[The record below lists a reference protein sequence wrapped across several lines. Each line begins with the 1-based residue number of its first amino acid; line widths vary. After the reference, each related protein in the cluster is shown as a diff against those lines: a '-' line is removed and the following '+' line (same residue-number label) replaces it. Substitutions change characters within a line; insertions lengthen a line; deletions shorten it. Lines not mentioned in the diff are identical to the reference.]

1 MTLLTAKEIRPRRF
15 QEPSVNFWRRQ
26 MKSAHSATWLA
37 AVLTAAFAAHAQT
50 SRGTVSGTVTDPTGA
65 LVPHVSVTLTHSE
78 TGVRRPARTNEA
90 GIYRFDAVDLG
101 VYELNVAQPGF
112 NAFVATRLGVEA
124 NRTTVLDVKL
134 EVGSEATAVRVSA
147 EAEEMTVRD
156 SPLRGGN
163 FLASQVSRLPLIGLS
178 PISLALTLPGVIQ
191 PSGGKYWGQAA
202 PEATMFSVN
211 GQRIRGNNYLLD
223 GAENND
229 IEYAGVAQPF
239 NIADAVEEVSAQTAN
254 FSVEFGRAAGG
265 VINVVTKSGTN
276 SVHGTAF
283 WRYQSQRFNSVSNLD
298 KLNGIPK
305 SVFVHNL
312 PGFTVG
318 GPIRKGKTFFFAG
331 FQQDTLRSTGSFPL
345 RVPTAAAADRLRSLF
360 PSNPRLDLYLNNLG
374 DLRGTAAP
382 ITLAL
387 GVDPRTGLDRG
398 SVQFATAPL
407 SLPSTN
413 EGPEWL
419 VRLDHYWSE
428 AHRLSWR
435 YIYDSRSISPSTY
448 SGVSLVSFPG
458 FFFDSGDRNQNFLFT
473 DSYTFGPSYTNEFR
487 FSYGRLDADANRIS
501 SRAVPLA
508 RTLPQITITNIAAPG
523 ISSNA
528 LEGRQANNVLFQE
541 TQTKLS
547 GRHIF
552 RYGAE
557 LLRQFATQL
566 SNANSQG
573 LIAYGTSPGY
583 SALANFLDDF
593 SGQSG
598 DIRRTIGADI
608 FHPDSFRQS
617 YFFQDAWKTTPSL
630 TLTLGLRYENF
641 GQPVNALRYP
651 AFTGFDPN
659 LFFKPN
665 HVNTDNKDFGPAFG
679 LAWSPS
685 FSSGWLGTLFGDHKT
700 VWRGGYQISYQ
711 ELYTQIISLDLA
723 TATPNAITIDQV
735 SRAPGR
741 GDANWFAQLPAAT
754 PRPPSLL
761 DTQYGTLEKN
771 FRNPYTERWSFGFQR
786 QLRGQALL
794 DVSYIGA
801 ESHKLTTRADLN
813 PLQPSGLRLHP
824 DFGGRTVR
832 TSEGNSAYHSLQA
845 RLDRRFSHGF
855 QFATSYTWSKSL
867 DSTSEG
873 IGQVNTQGTSANVTS
888 VPIAQGGLKLD
899 RGLSDFHRGH
909 RLTLLY
915 LWEIPGPSKGVAK
928 HVLSGWSIAGI
939 TTFQS
944 GTPYTMKNST
954 DRNRDGWPAD
964 RPDISNRN
972 APINSRAQIWPT
984 TGPQGCS
991 TGYRNLD
998 TNVCTSPADV
1008 YWVEGVGFPNA
1019 STVGRNTMFTNGT
1032 NNFDASLFKSFAIAE
1047 RRRLEFRWEAQNAF
1061 NHPQFVQPPERNLVN
1076 SPAGRFLN
1084 RDFTDS
1090 GIRSMWVQV
1099 KLIF

>member
-1 MTLLTAKEIRPRRF
+1 
-15 QEPSVNFWRRQ
+15 
-26 MKSAHSATWLA
+26 MKSAHSATWVA

-65 LVPHVSVTLTHSE
+65 LVPHASVTLTHSE
-78 TGVRRPARTNEA
+78 TGVRLPARTNEA

-101 VYELNVAQPGF
+101 VYELKVAQPGF
-112 NAFVATRLGVEA
+112 NAFVATGLGVEA
-124 NRTTVLDVKL
+124 NRTTVLDVRL
-134 EVGSEATAVRVSA
+134 EVGSETTAIRVSA
-147 EAEEMTVRD
+147 EAEELTVRD
-156 SPLRGGN
+156 GPLRGGN
-163 FLASQVSRLPLIGLS
+163 FLPSQVSQLPLIGLS
-178 PISLALTLPGVIQ
+178 PLSLARTLPGVVQ
-191 PSGGKYWGQAA
+191 PSGTVVWNPAG
-202 PEATMFSVN
+202 PEYSVN
-211 GQRIRGNNYLLD
+211 GQRTRGNNYLLD

-229 IEYAGVAQPF
+229 IAMAGVAQPF
-239 NIADAVEEVSAQTAN
+239 NIADAVEEVSVQTGN

-265 VINVVTKSGTN
+265 VLNVVTKSGTN

-298 KLNGIPK
+298 KLNGTPK

-318 GPIRKGKTFFFAG
+318 GPIRKNKTFFFAG
-331 FQQDTLRSTGSFPL
+331 FQQDTLRSTANHPL
-345 RVPTAAAADRLRSLF
+345 RVPTAAAVDQLRSLF
-360 PSNPRLDLYLNNLG
+360 PSNPRLDLYLSTLG

-382 ITLAL
+382 ITLLIGA
-387 GVDPRTGLDRG
+387 DPQTGLNRG

-407 SLPSTN
+407 SFRQTN
-413 EGPEWL
+413 EGPQWL
-419 VRLDHYWSE
+419 VRLDHNWSE

-435 YIYDSRSISPSTY
+435 YIYDSRTY
-448 SGVSLVSFPG
+448 SPADVYFPG
-458 FFFDSGDRNQNFLFT
+458 FFLDAGAHNQNFLFT

-487 FSYGRLDADANRIS
+487 FSYGRLDADQARIPAG
-501 SRAVPLA
+501 AVPLA
-508 RTLPQITITNIAAPG
+508 STLPNITITNIATPG
-523 ISSNA
+523 IPSNT
-528 LEGRQANNVLFQE
+528 LEFRHANNLLFQE
-541 TQTKLS
+541 TQTKMS

-557 LLRQFATQL
+557 LLRQLATQQP
-566 SNANSQG
+566 SAYSQG
-573 LIAYGTSPGY
+573 EITYNNSPGY

-593 SGQSG
+593 SGQPG
-598 DIRRTIGADI
+598 RIRRTIGATI
-608 FHPDSFRQS
+608 LHPDDFRQS
-617 YFFQDAWKTTPSL
+617 YFFQDTWKTTPAL

-641 GQPVNALRYP
+641 GQPVNVLRYP

-659 LFFKPN
+659 LFFQPN
-665 HVNTDNKDFGPAFG
+665 QVNPDNKDFGPAFG

-685 FSSGWLGTLFGDHKT
+685 LSSGWFGKLFGDHKT
-700 VWRGGYQISYQ
+700 VLRGGYQISYQ
-711 ELYTQIISLDLA
+711 ELFTQIISLDLA
-723 TATPNAITIDQV
+723 AATPNAISIDQV
-735 SRAPGR
+735 ALAPGR
-741 GDANWFAQLPAAT
+741 GDPDWSARLPAAT

-771 FRNPYTERWSFGFQR
+771 FRNPYTERWSFGLQR
-786 QLRGQALL
+786 QLRAPVLGAPLL
-794 DVSYIGA
+794 DVSYVGA
-801 ESHKLTTRADLN
+801 ESHRLTTRADVN
-813 PLQPSGLRLHP
+813 PLQPSGLRLYP

-845 RLDRRFSHGF
+845 RLDRRFAHGF

-873 IGQVNTQGTSANVTS
+873 IGQVTTQGTNANVTS

-899 RGLSDFHRGH
+899 RGVSDFHRGQ

-915 LWEIPGPSKGVAK
+915 TWEIPGPSRGLWKQ
-928 HVLSGWSIAGI
+928 VLGGWSIAGI

-944 GTPYTMKNST
+944 GTPYTIKNTT
-954 DRNRDGWPAD
+954 DRNRDGWTAD

-972 APINSRAQIWPT
+972 APSNSRAQIWPT

-991 TGYRNLD
+991 TGYRNPD
-998 TNVCTSPADV
+998 TNACVTPVDV
-1008 YWVEGVGFPNA
+1008 YWVEGTGFPNG
-1019 STVGRNTMFTNGT
+1019 STVGRNTLFTGGT
-1032 NNFDASLFKSFAIAE
+1032 NNFDASLFKTFAIGE

-1061 NHPQFVQPPERNLVN
+1061 NHPQFVQPPERNLVS

-1099 KLIF
+1099 KFVF

>member
-1 MTLLTAKEIRPRRF
+1 
-15 QEPSVNFWRRQ
+15 
-26 MKSAHSATWLA
+26 MKSTHSATWLA

-50 SRGTVSGTVTDPTGA
+50 SRGTVLGTVTDPTGA
-65 LVPHVSVTLTHSE
+65 LVPHASVTLTHSA
-78 TGVRRPARTNEA
+78 TGVRLVARTNEA

-101 VYELNVAQPGF
+101 AYELNVAQPGF
-112 NAFVATRLGVEA
+112 NAFVATGLGVEA
-124 NRTTVLDVKL
+124 NRTTVLDVRL

-163 FLASQVSRLPLIGLS
+163 FLASQVSQLPLISLS

-191 PSGGKYWGQAA
+191 TSGGVYWGQAA

-239 NIADAVEEVSAQTAN
+239 NIADAVEEVSAQTGN

-276 SVHGTAF
+276 SLHGTVF
-283 WRYQSQRFNSVSNLD
+283 WRYQSQRFNSVSNSD
-298 KLNGIPK
+298 RLNGIPK

-318 GPIRKGKTFFFAG
+318 GPIRKDKTFFFAG
-331 FQQDTLRSTGSFPL
+331 FQQDTLRSTANIPK
-345 RVPTAAAADRLRSLF
+345 VIPTAAAADRLRSLF
-360 PSNPRLDLYLNNLG
+360 PANPRLDLYLGTLG
-374 DLRGTAAP
+374 DLRGSGVP

-398 SVQFATAPL
+398 SVQFATASL

-448 SGVSLVSFPG
+448 GVTTVYFPG
-458 FFFDSGDRNQNFLFT
+458 FFLDSGDRNQNFLFT

-487 FSYGRLDADANRIS
+487 FSYGRLDADLNQVS

-508 RTLPQITITNIAAPG
+508 RTLPQISITNISAPG
-523 ISSNA
+523 IAS
-528 LEGRQANNVLFQE
+528 EIVEWRRANNVLFQE

-547 GRHIF
+547 GRHTF

-566 SNANSQG
+566 PDAISLGRIN
-573 LIAYGTSPGY
+573 YGNSPGY

-598 DIRRTIGADI
+598 RISRTIGADI
-608 FHPDSFRQS
+608 VHPDSFRQS

-641 GQPVNALRYP
+641 GQPANLLRYP

-659 LFFKPN
+659 LFFQPN
-665 HVNTDNKDFGPAFG
+665 HVNTDTKDFGPAFG

-723 TATPNAITIDQV
+723 TATPNAISIDQV
-735 SRAPGR
+735 ALAPGR
-741 GDANWFAQLPAAT
+741 GDPNWSAQLPAAT

-761 DTQYGTLEKN
+761 DAQYGTLEKN
-771 FRNPYTERWSFGFQR
+771 LRNPYTERWSFGFQR
-786 QLRGQALL
+786 QLPGQSLL
-794 DVSYIGA
+794 DVSYIGS

-813 PLQPSGLRLHP
+813 PLQPSGVRLHP

-832 TSEGNSAYHSLQA
+832 TSQGNSAYHALQA
-845 RLDRRFSHGF
+845 RLDRRFAHGF
-855 QFATSYTWSKSL
+855 QLGASYTWSKSV

-873 IGQVNTQGTSANVTS
+873 IGQVNPQYFAAGITS
-888 VPIAQGGLKLD
+888 VPVAQGGLKLD
-899 RGLSDFHRGH
+899 RGVSDFDRRH
-909 RLTLLY
+909 RLTVVY
-915 LWEIPGPSKGVAK
+915 MWQVPGPRKGFWRQAIG
-928 HVLSGWSIAGI
+928 GWSLAGI
-939 TTFQS
+939 TTLQS
-944 GTPYTMKNST
+944 GTPYTIQNGF
-954 DRNRDGWPAD
+954 DRNGDGWNGD
-964 RPDISNRN
+964 RPDIGNPM
-972 APINSRAQIWPT
+972 APLNTRAVIASRCAAGYQNPD
-984 TGPQGCS
+984 TGSCVSS
-991 TGYRNLD
+991 T
-998 TNVCTSPADV
+998 DV
-1008 YWVEGVGFPNA
+1008 HWIEGIGFPNGA
-1019 STVGRNTMFTNGT
+1019 MVGRNTLTTNGT
-1032 NNFDASLFKSFAIAE
+1032 NNFDASLFKTFLIAE
-1047 RRRLEFRWEAQNAF
+1047 RRRLEFRWEAQNAC
-1061 NHPQFVQPPERNLVN
+1061 NHPQFVNVPQKNVFN
-1076 SPAGRFLN
+1076 TPAGLFLN
-1084 RDFTDS
+1084 RDFTDG

-1099 KLIF
+1099 KFLF